1 MKILI
6 VVVVIA
12 LLAVYLA
19 ASLRRLWRS
28 VRSAVKMGGELGG
41 KMAEPFSKYPPLPA
55 DAPLASP
62 FEPERRAAARQ
73 DRQRVRGERGRLRT
87 ARLRRATFRWRN
99 IDPHVHPYAHLDRRQ
114 AKEAWTARQA
124 LRHERANPST

>member
-12 LLAVYLA
+12 LLAVYLVL
-19 ASLRRLWRS
+19 SVRRLWRS
-28 VRSAVKMGGELGG
+28 VRSAMAIGGELGG

-55 DAPLASP
+55 DPPLASP
-62 FEPERRAAARQ
+62 FESERREAARK
-73 DRQRVRGERGRLRT
+73 DRQRVRDERGRLRT
-87 ARLRRATFRWRN
+87 ARLRRATLRWSV
-99 IDPHVHPYAHLDRRQ
+99 IDPNVHPYAHLDRRQ

-124 LRHERANPST
+124 LRHERAHTNT